1 MPRKIHPYNPI
12 LKERARQLRKTMTR
26 GEVILW
32 QHLRKKQ
39 ILGVSF
45 LRQRPIDQ
53 FIVDFYCKDW
63 MLAIE
68 IDGSSHDSLAAQ
80 ERDAYRQAKLEALGV
95 SFLRFSEYD
104 AQNHPEAIVE
114 TITEW
119 LLAHP
124 KKSSLE
130 GGGRRPEG
138 AILPYEGN

>member
-1 MPRKIHPYNPI
+1 MRRKILPYNKH
-12 LKERARQLRKTMTR
+12 LVRRARQLRKTMTK
-26 GEVILW
+26 GEIILW

-104 AQNHPEAIVE
+104 AQNHPEAIAE
-114 TITEW
+114 TIKTW
-119 LLAHP
+119 LLTHP
-124 KKSSLE
+124 QKKV
-130 GGGRRPEG
+130 
-138 AILPYEGN
+138 LPSQGS